1 MSPLAGESNL
11 FRQDDIYRVLCLF
24 LSHAS
29 CLSQQ
34 VFPLLSNQLAVLGI
48 SQPRLAAAKK
58 HNAHSAQDDQAG
70 EQGQHAK
77 ADKLTMG
84 DDDALGV
91 DRLLQGDLQ
100 QVPLRLSEELVEG
113 VSGDR
118 IVLRSQ
124 RQDSDLWTLLQGT
137 RGTREP
143 FLANAPESSTRL
155 SDTRSPVATRSSNA
169 GREAGGVVT
178 RETTE
183 TVRTDA
189 REGQAVTRTVPAVK
203 AGVRLTAVNG
213 DLTKVSR
220 KSRRT

>member
-1 MSPLAGESNL
+1 M
-11 FRQDDIYRVLCLF
+11 
-24 LSHAS
+24 
-29 CLSQQ
+29 
-34 VFPLLSNQLAVLGI
+34 
-48 SQPRLAAAKK
+48 
-58 HNAHSAQDDQAG
+58 
-70 EQGQHAK
+70 
-77 ADKLTMG
+77 
-84 DDDALGV
+84 
-91 DRLLQGDLQ
+91 
-100 QVPLRLSEELVEG
+100 EG

-137 RGTREP
+137 CGTCEP
-143 FLANAPESSTRL
+143 FLANAPERSIRL
-155 SDTRSPVATRSSNA
+155 TDTRSPVAAWPSNA